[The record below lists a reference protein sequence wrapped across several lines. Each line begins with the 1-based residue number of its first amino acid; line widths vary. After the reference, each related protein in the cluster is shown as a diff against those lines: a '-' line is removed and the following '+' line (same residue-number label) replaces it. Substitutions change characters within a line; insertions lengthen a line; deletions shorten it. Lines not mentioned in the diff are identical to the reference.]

1 MDISG
6 ILMDINGIRMDINGY
21 WWYIDG
27 YIYMDTYGY
36 ERILMVTNGY

>member
-1 MDISG
+1 MAYEWILMDIDG
-6 ILMDINGIRMDINGY
+6 ILMDI
-21 WWYIDG
+21 